1 MAKPELMNSLL
12 ETLTC
17 KYIFYISKKQRWPR
31 SFAVF
36 VFITAFLGNF
46 HLGSSIAPLVAI
58 TEEVPIIKAG
68 ESLHEINMN
77 TNHGKAL
84 KFQGIKKSGQVTD
97 EAQADKLMAKGINL
111 NGVENPQTLKKTK
124 IKTSLTSFFKSIKDR
139 IKKIMRRV
147 KKMFNFFGNKNLKK
161 SSIVKERTKLVRKVP
176 EQEIKSTKKS
186 SQYLEEDK
194 DYYENLNK
202 YFQKPPDVNEFKK
215 IHSFL
220 KSLLSDEKYAENF
233 AELLHIYNGIFD
245 DEGKIIAKYS
255 RDEFED
261 ILRGFG
267 KTFSGL
273 KLTGS
278 EAKIWREVLALVAF
292 QVIDIKTIGA
302 VDSPNKYFREIMSA
316 LLINSKT
323 EPDSGMSNIS
333 RYIYQK
339 VLTDKIAEVH
349 LAGKDISYEL
359 SRIEMRD
366 GHFFFGDRNLEISGD
381 TAILTTQAKENKL
394 ISEGIKLFGSPGMK
408 KQKSVHL
415 KKLIQAISREEIFG
429 KEEERFLAFKFI
441 KWAHGKES
449 DAIVR
454 KEIEYKIACL
464 ALDSFL
470 LLPSTHSNL
479 KTSAETANNLLR
491 TIKKNS
497 YKFSASSNEKFSYP
511 DLFSAGI
518 SPFEKDIK
526 SYKKNNHIQRKPYQK
541 SFWLDSTLMARALF
555 ETFEKTSHIGLLKP
569 SEIKIILMKA
579 KTFQSFEKNFDNLS
593 RNQEFI
599 FFLNRYETAQPEDQ
613 LELIKYA
620 LLKSR
625 SINTKMSTDKIPS
638 LLKSFTNFFAKSK
651 LEHQKILWLRLVSEK
666 LQTFNMKS
674 DYNGFIKLITEFAP
688 QIDSMRNEVK
698 NSRNLK
704 ALIGRVESFL
714 KQIAK
719 ELISGRNTQKI

>member
-1 MAKPELMNSLL
+1 MIHAN
-12 ETLTC
+12 
-17 KYIFYISKKQRWPR
+17 I
-31 SFAVF
+31 
-36 VFITAFLGNF
+36 
-46 HLGSSIAPLVAI
+46 
-58 TEEVPIIKAG
+58 
-68 ESLHEINMN
+68 
-77 TNHGKAL
+77 
-84 KFQGIKKSGQVTD
+84 
-97 EAQADKLMAKGINL
+97 
-111 NGVENPQTLKKTK
+111 ENWCR
-124 IKTSLTSFFKSIKDR
+124 KD
-139 IKKIMRRV
+139 
-147 KKMFNFFGNKNLKK
+147 LKK

-194 DYYENLNK
+194 DYYENLNT
-202 YFQKPPDVNEFKK
+202 PDVNEFKK

-359 SRIEMRD
+359 SRIEMRGEYYD
-366 GHFFFGDRNLEISGD
+366 VCD

-579 KTFQSFEKNFDNLS
+579 KT
-593 RNQEFI
+593 
-599 FFLNRYETAQPEDQ
+599 Y
-613 LELIKYA
+613 
-620 LLKSR
+620 
-625 SINTKMSTDKIPS
+625 
-638 LLKSFTNFFAKSK
+638 
-651 LEHQKILWLRLVSEK
+651 
-666 LQTFNMKS
+666 
-674 DYNGFIKLITEFAP
+674 
-688 QIDSMRNEVK
+688 SMRNEVK